1 MDHKQGKRVME
12 DIQIKLEPFVKK
24 IKDEGEKYFNLLNKD
39 NASRMHSGFVTLKP
53 GESVGSHTT
62 GKNEEIII
70 IIQGAGEIEAGGIK
84 RPVTKGDIGYNPP
97 ETEHN
102 VINNSDSVLKY
113 IFVVSQA

>member
-1 MDHKQGKRVME
+1 ME
-12 DIQIKLEPFVKK
+12 NTEKKLVPFVLK
-24 IKDEGEKYFNLLNKD
+24 ISDEGEKYFNLLNKE

-62 GKNEEIII
+62 GKNEEIIVI
-70 IIQGAGEIEAGGIK
+70 VQGSGEIEAGGIK
-84 RPVTKGDIGYNPP
+84 RPVTRGDIGYNPP
-97 ETEHN
+97 DTEHN